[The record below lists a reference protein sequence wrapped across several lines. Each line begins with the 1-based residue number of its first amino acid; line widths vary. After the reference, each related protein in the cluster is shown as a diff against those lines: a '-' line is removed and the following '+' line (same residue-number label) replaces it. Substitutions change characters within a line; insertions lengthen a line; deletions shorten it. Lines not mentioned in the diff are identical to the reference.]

1 MSPPHAQ
8 TPYLLE
14 LHVHLKGQ
22 AAHVDGLHVVGQAL
36 LGLRDEGILVPLELV
51 AVPAGLGAQG
61 QLVAHKNAPARGR
74 ERRGG
79 WARGPVP
86 AIDPRSRGH
95 QPKAAH
101 LCVRRVGVSL
111 SIEVVDPLFP
121 PPCEA
126 DREPPPPSSEM
137 EPPNSPEAR
146 ACRLVKDLRENCMA
160 PSVGHRVPGA
170 GLTSQTSRSACESRN
185 QYMPGVSTDLCPP
198 RAQRSGLDG
207 GGPIAPTPSPPSG
220 PRVISWRDPS
230 RPVHCPV
237 KTLPMFR
244 DVLPKEGRMTMT
256 SI

>member
-1 MSPPHAQ
+1 M
-8 TPYLLE
+8 
-14 LHVHLKGQ
+14 
-22 AAHVDGLHVVGQAL
+22 
-36 LGLRDEGILVPLELV
+36 
-51 AVPAGLGAQG
+51 
-61 QLVAHKNAPARGR
+61 
-74 ERRGG
+74 
-79 WARGPVP
+79 
-86 AIDPRSRGH
+86 
-95 QPKAAH
+95 
-101 LCVRRVGVSL
+101 RRVGVSL

-230 RPVHCPV
+230 RPVRCPV
-237 KTLPMFR
+237 QALPMFR
-244 DVLPKEGRMTMT
+244 DILPREGRMTMA
-256 SI
+256 SILWSNVYATPKSMAGLVGSKRHRTAADAGTKPCRCWIMTGPL